1 MGCGWK
7 PPLPGADYNGVDR
20 RLGNL
25 RHGVSPDSIR
35 MASHGKE
42 KKSALQ
48 HGDTHDKLNM
58 LDYAQAIA
66 SLKSFRQ
73 QHRYGLYI
81 FKVQNHRIVS
91 AEGQPKIFGQL

>member
-1 MGCGWK
+1 MK
-7 PPLPGADYNGVDR
+7 RSVIRNGADR

-35 MASHGKE
+35 MASRGKE

-48 HGDTHDKLNM
+48 HGDKHDKLNIS
-58 LDYAQAIA
+58 YYVQAIA
-66 SLKSFRQ
+66 SLESFRQ
-73 QHRYGLYI
+73 QHRYGIYI
-81 FKVQNHRIVS
+81 FKVQNHRIVA

>member
-1 MGCGWK
+1 M
-7 PPLPGADYNGVDR
+7 DR

-73 QHRYGLYI
+73 QHRYGIYI
-81 FKVQNHRIVS
+81 FKVQNHRIVA

>member
-1 MGCGWK
+1 M
-7 PPLPGADYNGVDR
+7 LN
-20 RLGNL
+20 LSTSNL
-25 RHGVSPDSIR
+25 RYSIK

-48 HGDTHDKLNM
+48 HGDKHDKLNIS
-58 LDYAQAIA
+58 DYTQAIA
-66 SLKSFRQ
+66 SLESFRQ
-73 QHRYGLYI
+73 QHRYGIYI